1 MGEAQ
6 TSPLSKY
13 RPTKKETVC
22 LHTKPDGVHLAP
34 GFNGQGI
41 YDQASSTGYRHDFE
55 PTGVGH
61 DTGRRSVVM
70 FPMLRKSSRLVVQVP
85 PVLRKPS
92 RLVVQ
97 VPHSTDHFVIN
108 VRLGHKNA

>member
-1 MGEAQ
+1 MDMRCGVVH
-6 TSPLSKY
+6 TYSVPL
-13 RPTKKETVC
+13 
-22 LHTKPDGVHLAP
+22 LP

-41 YDQASSTGYRHDFE
+41 YDQASSTGNGHDFE
-55 PTGVGH
+55 PTGVRY
-61 DTGRRSVVM
+61 DTGRRSVVV

-85 PVLRKPS
+85 PVLRKSS

-97 VPHSTDHFVIN
+97 VPHSTNHFVIN